1 MRANEVLSSSLE
13 DYLEAIFH
21 IVAQKQA
28 ARGKDIAQR
37 LGVNNSSVTGALRVL
52 GEKGL
57 INYAPYDIITLTA
70 EGKRVSKDIIRR
82 HEALHDFFVK
92 VLSVDG
98 ELADRAAC
106 DMEHALP
113 PEILDRLTQFLKFI
127 ERGPHCLKGFRREQ
141 IQDED
146 E

>member
-1 MRANEVLSSSLE
+1 MTTKEVLSSSLE

-52 GEKGL
+52 REKGL

-70 EGKRVSKDIIRR
+70 EGKRISEGVVRR
-82 HEALHDFFVK
+82 HEALRDFFVK
-92 VLSVDG
+92 VLSLEV
-98 ELADRAAC
+98 ELADKAAC
-106 DMEHALP
+106 NMEHALP
-113 PEILDRLTQFLKFI
+113 PKILVRLTRFVKFV
-127 ERGPHCLKGFRREQ
+127 ESRPDCLEEFDRE
-141 IQDED
+141 EG
-146 E
+146 

>member
-1 MRANEVLSSSLE
+1 MITKEVLSSSLE

-52 GEKGL
+52 AEKGL

-70 EGKRVSKDIIRR
+70 EGKRVAKNIIQR
-82 HEALHDFFVK
+82 HKALHDFFVK
-92 VLSVDG
+92 VLCVNG
-98 ELADRAAC
+98 EIADRAAC
-106 DMEHALP
+106 NMEHALP
-113 PEILDRLTQFLKFI
+113 QEILSRLIQFLKFI
-127 ERGPHCLKGFRREQ
+127 ERCPHCLDEFRQEQ
-141 IQDED
+141 TPRGDK
-146 E
+146 

>member
-1 MRANEVLSSSLE
+1 MTTKEVLSSSLE

-70 EGKRVSKDIIRR
+70 EGKRVSEDIIRR

-98 ELADRAAC
+98 EIADRAAC

-113 PEILDRLTQFLKFI
+113 AEILGRLTQFLRFI
-127 ERGPHCLKGFRREQ
+127 ERCPHCLEEFRQEQ
-141 IQDED
+141 TPRDDE
-146 E
+146 

>member
-1 MRANEVLSSSLE
+1 MRTNEVLSSSLE

-113 PEILDRLTQFLKFI
+113 PEILGRLTQFLKFI
-127 ERGPHCLKGFRREQ
+127 ERGPHCLEGFRREQ

>member
-1 MRANEVLSSSLE
+1 MTNEVLSSSLE

-57 INYAPYDIITLTA
+57 INYAPYDIITLT
-70 EGKRVSKDIIRR
+70 EKGKRVSEDIIRR

-98 ELADRAAC
+98 EIANRAAC
-106 DMEHALP
+106 NMEHALP
-113 PEILDRLTQFLKFI
+113 PEILRRLIEFLRFI
-127 ERGPHCLKGFRREQ
+127 EQCPHCLEEFRQEQ
-141 IQDED
+141 TPRADE
-146 E
+146 

>member
-1 MRANEVLSSSLE
+1 VITKEVLSSSLE

-52 GEKGL
+52 AEKGL

-70 EGKRVSKDIIRR
+70 EGKRVAKNIIQR
-82 HEALHDFFVK
+82 HKALHDFFVK
-92 VLSVDG
+92 VLFVDG
-98 ELADRAAC
+98 EIAERAAC
-106 DMEHALP
+106 NMEHAVP
-113 PEILDRLTQFLKFI
+113 PEILWRLTEFLKFI
-127 ERGPHCLKGFRREQ
+127 ERCPHCLEEFRQEQ
-141 IQDED
+141 APCDDE
-146 E
+146 